1 MTKLWHLG
9 EKKLKKSLRSF
20 FNEIYGLIERMKISA
35 EVTLKDRGLRIEPAG
50 VARPDFKKALLQ
62 AGGNAAAPSGQPGAG
77 SIPAATREYTV
88 RPGDTMFSIAR
99 RTLEARGFE
108 ASAPVSTRAAFQL
121 ARSNGIAN
129 PDVIRP
135 GQVINLASL
144 TSGESPGASARADV
158 YTRRT
163 VDGAGLM
170 AKTAPAATLAANP
183 IMEKM
188 LDRAVN
194 LHYVEPAQKDAVR
207 EKIIGI
213 ASEYRFKPDDLAT
226 VMLMESDGM
235 NPKANNGRCYGV
247 IQFCEGTNKGAA
259 SVGYA
264 SNPKAI
270 LGLGVMDQLDL
281 VKKYFDETGLKKISP
296 AALDDLYLTV
306 LKPASRKERSPTA
319 DLEIPGNQAAVLYPG
334 SDRNLPITRQSLLA
348 GLEYNARAKLAVGI
362 ARSAQPERVA
372 ALANGGS
379 FIKAGFSGSSALAGT
394 GETDGGRADHEL

>member
-20 FNEIYGLIERMKISA
+20 FNEISGLIERMKISA
-35 EVTLKDRGLRIEPAG
+35 EVTLKDRSLRIEPTG
-50 VARPDFKKALLQ
+50 VAKPDFKKALLQ

-77 SIPAATREYTV
+77 SILAATREYTV

-144 TSGESPGASARADV
+144 NSGESPGASARGDV

-247 IQFCEGTNKGAA
+247 IQFCEGSNKGAA

-264 SNPKAI
+264 SNPK
-270 LGLGVMDQLDL
+270 
-281 VKKYFDETGLKKISP
+281 